1 MGYLGFTTCAG
12 KTKLSGGKSTYSAR
26 AKHWDTIKDKTLV
39 EGLAAETGYSAT
51 IVGAVVE
58 GMRNYLCKQL
68 KDGNKVD
75 FGAFSVGLS
84 VRGPFPAANAPF
96 DPAVNSI
103 GVDIRAGKELRT
115 AVENLVPQNMTDID
129 IPRIGNILSRTHQAN
144 SNYGKIMRGDECEM
158 VGAYFA
164 DKYTGDGDGV
174 WLENSAGAKIA
185 TARIGEH
192 AADVVYFTFDA
203 DIPFGNY
210 WLVIGCR
217 DPKKSIV
224 ATGKRRVE
232 VVPALR

>member
-1 MGYLGFTTCAG
+1 MGYLGFTTCVG

-26 AKHWDTIKDKTLV
+26 AKHRDTIKDKALV

-58 GMRNYLCKQL
+58 GMRNYLCEQL
-68 KDGNKVD
+68 KKGNKVD

-103 GVDIRAGKELRT
+103 GVDI
-115 AVENLVPQNMTDID
+115 
-129 IPRIGNILSRTHQAN
+129 
-144 SNYGKIMRGDECEM
+144 
-158 VGAYFA
+158 
-164 DKYTGDGDGV
+164 
-174 WLENSAGAKIA
+174 
-185 TARIGEH
+185 
-192 AADVVYFTFDA
+192 
-203 DIPFGNY
+203 PFGSY